1 VNGCKTGVNTG
12 YRIQNTARRSSRLAV
27 FCILYSVF
35 PAVADTGEVVRL
47 KLRAQTVVYAD
58 VATLGDVLEFGDGSE
73 QLAEQ
78 IASQPVVT
86 DPHARGLATVS
97 HDQVVKRLDELGV
110 NLSRV
115 LISGALQC
123 QVTRQTNTP
132 SSPAGQETVPL
143 AGASAT
149 SATGGRRYTG
159 TPPPESPGGPR
170 TLATVLRAQAD
181 TELAPLGGTAEISFE
196 RAGQEFLQLTTPPW
210 EFHISSSDRDKVG
223 LREFHVLVRRD
234 GQVQRKASVTAQVH
248 LVRPVVIARRP
259 LNPGNFVRNDDV
271 ALETRVFEQSAGL
284 GPTHVEEVVG
294 QQIKRFVPEG
304 AAVLADAIK
313 AVDLVVRSRPVTVT
327 GDNAGIQVRLTGV
340 ALDSGGYGD
349 TVRVRLGD
357 SRRERKM
364 LRGVVTGLGAV
375 RLAEGGSP

>member
-1 VNGCKTGVNTG
+1 MAVNGRETSVNRE
-12 YRIQNTARRSSRLAV
+12 YRIQNIARHFASPAV
-27 FCILYSVF
+27 LCILYSVF
-35 PAVADTGEVVRL
+35 PAAGDSGEVACL
-47 KLRAQTVVYAD
+47 KLRAQATVYSDAV
-58 VATLGDVLEFGDGSE
+58 TLGDVLEFGDGSE

-86 DPHARGLATVS
+86 DPHARGPATVG

-132 SSPAGQETVPL
+132 SSPASQDAAPL
-143 AGASAT
+143 T
-149 SATGGRRYTG
+149 R
-159 TPPPESPGGPR
+159 TPPLQNPGGPR

-181 TELAPLGGTAEISFE
+181 AELAPLGGTAEISFE

-234 GQVQRKASVTAQVH
+234 GQVQRKASVMAQVR
-248 LVRPVVIARRP
+248 LVRPVVVARRP
-259 LNPGNFVRNDDV
+259 LNPGNFVRGDDV

-304 AAVLADAIK
+304 AAVLADAIQ

-349 TVRVRLGD
+349 TIRVRLGD